1 MPVNQLSDSFASAG
15 SGVNTTPW
23 SLGMTYKLLLL
34 HPQRRNY
41 PMKKI
46 VLIFLACIAINAVAQ
61 DKSSARALPNVD
73 VKDLSGT
80 TISTSTFENGR
91 KPIIIDFWAT
101 WCKPCIEEL
110 NAIHEVFAD
119 WQKETGVKLIT
130 ISLDD
135 ARTMQRV
142 APFVNG
148 KGWAYENY
156 LDPNGDFKRSMNVNM
171 PPQTFVLNGNK
182 EIVWQHVGFVEGN
195 EDELYDEVKKVSS
208 PSK

>member
-1 MPVNQLSDSFASAG
+1 
-15 SGVNTTPW
+15 
-23 SLGMTYKLLLL
+23 
-34 HPQRRNY
+34 
-41 PMKKI
+41 MKKI
-46 VLIFLACIAINAVAQ
+46 FLFLLVSAAASAFAQ
-61 DKSSARALPNVD
+61 DKSTARALPNVD
-73 VKDLSGT
+73 VKDLTGT
-80 TISTSTFENGR
+80 TISSSTFENGG

-142 APFVNG
+142 APFVKG

-156 LDPNGDFKRSMNVNM
+156 IDPNGDFKRAMNVNM

-182 EIVWQHVGFVEGN
+182 EIVWQHVGYVEGN
-195 EDELYDEVKKVSS
+195 EDELYEEVKKVAA
-208 PSK
+208 PAK

>member
-1 MPVNQLSDSFASAG
+1 
-15 SGVNTTPW
+15 
-23 SLGMTYKLLLL
+23 
-34 HPQRRNY
+34 
-41 PMKKI
+41 MKI
-46 VLIFLACIAINAVAQ
+46 IFTLALALFSVAAIAQ
-61 DKSSARALPNVD
+61 DKPAGRTIPNVD
-73 VKDLSGT
+73 LKDLTGT
-80 TISTSTFENGR
+80 TISTSTFDNGG

-110 NAIHEVFAD
+110 KTIHDLYPD

-142 APFVNG
+142 APFISS
-148 KGWAYENY
+148 KGWLYENY
-156 LDPNGDFKRSMNVNM
+156 IDPNGDFKRALNVNM

-195 EDELYDEVKKVSS
+195 EDELYEEVKKVAV
-208 PSK
+208 PVK